1 MGLIENVKEVAD
13 VIKKAGDIE
22 LYRKIIEA
30 EGEII
35 ELTRKNRHL
44 EEEVQELKKKLA
56 LRGAMRFKEPFYY
69 QEGDQTPYCPACWET
84 KQAVVHVTLIYNEPI
99 ETRWDCPHCK
109 QMYLVKNKGQ
119 RNLGVPGLYGPPGSD
134 WG

>member
-1 MGLIENVKEVAD
+1 VKEVAD

-44 EEEVQELKKKLA
+44 EEEVQQLKEKLA
-56 LRGAMRFKEPFYY
+56 LRGAMQFKEPFYY
-69 QEGDQTPYCPACWET
+69 QKGDQTPYCPACWET
-84 KQAVVHVTLIYNEPI
+84 KQAAVHVTLIYDEPI

-109 QMYLVKNKGQ
+109 QMYLIKNKSQ
-119 RNLGVPGLYGPPGSD
+119 RNLGVPGLYGPPTSD